1 MSETRHLA
9 ASVLKRCRAQ
19 WGPSPPAPAACHRPA
34 SRGLLPQTPSVPGC
48 ACARRASRLDSGPPR
63 ALARHRV
70 CGRGAL
76 DAYRYPRARRPVEK
90 RADPRYAGRLAAAS
104 VSGEPVL
111 PLAGLSEIITQGPS
125 LEPVLTLAAWHSRNK
140 KLKNKT
146 NQQPSLALVLFPRRA
161 FLLGVYFF
169 LDICHPSLPPLL
181 CFFFTLCFFLLF
193 SALSPLFPLSLHF
206 SASSPVFVTR
216 PEPGHLF
223 IWKLELRKEVK
234 ISPGTLKQRR
244 GILYSLSWSKDD
256 PSFLPHHKI
265 HFGVYTCLLAILGGI
280 CLFSNCCC
288 SRDRDPATG

>member
-1 MSETRHLA
+1 MARA
-9 ASVLKRCRAQ
+9 AKKWTFRTLPGGPGLRIQCLHGWVLGSIHGWDTKI
-19 WGPSPPAPAACHRPA
+19 
-34 SRGLLPQTPSVPGC
+34 L
-48 ACARRASRLDSGPPR
+48 
-63 ALARHRV
+63 
-70 CGRGAL
+70 
-76 DAYRYPRARRPVEK
+76 K
-90 RADPRYAGRLAAAS
+90 
-104 VSGEPVL
+104 
-111 PLAGLSEIITQGPS
+111 
-125 LEPVLTLAAWHSRNK
+125 AAWHSRNK

-256 PSFLPHHKI
+256 PSFLPLHKI
-265 HFGVYTCLLAILGGI
+265 HFGVYRPVILTMTAL
-280 CLFSNCCC
+280 CFSLCAN
-288 SRDRDPATG
+288 